1 MNVTGTLAFI
11 TGGSRGLGVSRA
23 LQCTKNGAPVALC
36 YRQRKAEKG
45 GVVTE
50 IEKPGRT
57 C

>member
-1 MNVTGTLAFI
+1 MNVTGTLALI
-11 TGGSRGLGVSRA
+11 TGGSRGLGMGRA
-23 LQCTKNGAPVALC
+23 LQCTKNGALVALC
-36 YRQRKAEKG
+36 YRQRKAEEG